1 MSGMQIGAGEPAC
14 SGSQQ
19 DQRTGA
25 ALIVLAAKLT
35 IIIYKP
41 NKIHRTLIALVTLV
55 LRVWPRCWP
64 LWPARTLRKTE

>member
-55 LRVWPRCWP
+55 LRVWPRC
-64 LWPARTLRKTE
+64 